1 MERRRSLGHDTLSKS
16 CSVMNLSEEAM
27 LNFQDSAINFPGN
40 PWFWPRVAFKMAP
53 TSLDMDDRKRML
65 TNDALLVKE
74 EGSLS
79 VRSCD
84 ELRDIIFHH
93 FGIRKHEVYV
103 YHSHPHPFIIIFSDR
118 HARDV
123 VFAAGRAID
132 GAVELRFSAWDI
144 DKFGDRTNIP
154 YHVKLS
160 IEGIPQHAWSHEIAA
175 KVLGDEAFIHHVKEA
190 TRKRIDRRTYQCWA
204 FSLDPSHIPQI
215 VFLTMID
222 SEVEIVTDV
231 HFIRPREVKKGHV
244 FKVLIHID
252 VVEDLLFS
260 LPTGRAHR

>member
-1 MERRRSLGHDTLSKS
+1 MKYM
-16 CSVMNLSEEAM
+16 C
-27 LNFQDSAINFPGN
+27 I
-40 PWFWPRVAFKMAP
+40 
-53 TSLDMDDRKRML
+53 
-65 TNDALLVKE
+65 
-74 EGSLS
+74 
-79 VRSCD
+79 
-84 ELRDIIFHH
+84 
-93 FGIRKHEVYV
+93 
-103 YHSHPHPFIIIFSDR
+103 SHPHPFIIIFSDR

-144 DKFGDRTNIP
+144 DKFGDRTNIL

-160 IEGIPQHAWSHEIAA
+160 IEGIPQYAWSHEIAA

-190 TRKRIDRRTYQCWA
+190 TRKRIDRHTYQCWA

-231 HFIRPREVKKGHV
+231 HFIRPRKVKKGHV
-244 FKVLIHID
+244 FKVLIYID
-252 VVEDLLFS
+252 VVEDLLFYHFPQEELIADGKIS
-260 LPTGRAHR
+260 WRDFIWQFGRPDGDLEEEKFLTLNRL